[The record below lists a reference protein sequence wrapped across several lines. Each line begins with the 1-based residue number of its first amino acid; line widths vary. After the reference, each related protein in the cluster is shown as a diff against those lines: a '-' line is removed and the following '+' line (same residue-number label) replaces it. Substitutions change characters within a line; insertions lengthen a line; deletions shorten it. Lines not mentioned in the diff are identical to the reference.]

1 MKILGKANTLTFL
14 ENNQKKFRYEI
25 PPFLKF
31 TKKFYFKNKEK
42 VSNIIYKKFLKQK
55 IIIRSSSRE
64 EDNLNKSNA

>member
-31 TKKFYFKNKEK
+31 TKKFYFK
-42 VSNIIYKKFLKQK
+42 IKKRFQILFIKN
-55 IIIRSSSRE
+55 S
-64 EDNLNKSNA
+64 